1 MSKKVPVVTVARAE
15 EAAELEGLPEEVTL
29 ALAEVAGAMRE
40 GLLAFASATGLAV
53 LYQMMDAELSSRSVP
68 STPSSAVPAP
78 AAGTALQRDR
88 SSSVGGS

>member
-1 MSKKVPVVTVARAE
+1 MALSKQVAVAIVARAD

-53 LYQMMDAELSSRSVP
+53 LYQMMDAELSSRIGP
-68 STPSSAVPAP
+68 KYAK
-78 AAGTALQRDR
+78 L
-88 SSSVGGS
+88 GGARTGI